1 MIDAK
6 PMPDK
11 IEVEVD
17 EARAESMARAIF
29 RAATP
34 PDSSLKTDSQKPSQ
48 TDGAD

>member
-1 MIDAK
+1 MTDTK

-17 EARAESMARAIF
+17 EARAETMVRAIF

-34 PDSSLKTDSQKPSQ
+34 PNPSLKKETPQDASEK
-48 TDGAD
+48 